1 MKHWKRILWAATCLI
16 CLMLFGL
23 MSHGDNQLIAMLTP
37 QLAADR
43 WETEGKPY
51 AMASVFLPAE
61 QAISPDFIGEM
72 YLNVEN
78 ALTDGG
84 VTSENYP
91 WYYAAS
97 YMTEGTLYHEGAY
110 STVELTAIG
119 GDFFRIHPMELLS
132 GWYMDKDDVMRDAI
146 ILDRQAAWELFYS
159 WNAAGQYVELNGYT
173 YIVAAVVDTEGGKYN
188 ELAAGATKRAW
199 VLSDSPALADS
210 EAGYTCIEMVLPQ
223 PIDGFAVSTLKSA
236 LNGAISENAQITDNS
251 GRFSLK
257 NRWNTLRNAATWSVS
272 DGGIDYPYWENAA
285 KLTENHL
292 AIRLI
297 PEAILLAI
305 PSISLL
311 VLLLWLN
318 HKRTWGFRSIRYV
331 VEIALDQKR
340 EKRYYAALNNTPS
353 NKIPGFANQSKLSTG
368 FDTNGENN
376 GSPLKR

>member
-16 CLMLFGL
+16 CLMLFCL
-23 MSHGDNQLIAMLTP
+23 MRHGDNELIAMLTP
-37 QLAADR
+37 QLAAER

-119 GDFFRIHPMELLS
+119 GDFFRIHPMDLLS
-132 GWYMDKDDVMRDAI
+132 GWYMDKDDVMRDSI
-146 ILDRQAAWELFYS
+146 VLDRQAAWELFYS

-236 LNGAISENAQITDNS
+236 LNGAISDSTTLTDNS

-257 NRWNTLRNAATWSVS
+257 NRWNTLRNAATWAVS
-272 DGGIDYPYWENAA
+272 NGGIAYPYWENAA

-292 AIRLI
+292 ALRLI
-297 PEAILLAI
+297 PEVILLI
-305 PSISLL
+305 FPSISLL

-318 HKRTWGFRSIRYV
+318 KKRTWGIHSIRDLAAEV
-331 VEIALDQKR
+331 VDQR
-340 EKRYYAALNNTPS
+340 HQRSYSDSLNGASPRKLN
-353 NKIPGFANQSKLSTG
+353 GFANLHNK
-368 FDTNGENN
+368 
-376 GSPLKR
+376 KRKIRRKR